1 MKIIVTF
8 KVLNLLSDVSKF
20 PEFLHQNSV
29 LVPRKASKGPELFA
43 LFPESFNPSKSSS
56 WLLSVWRIVKAPE
69 ESPIKLQEV
78 KRGRVEGVGG
88 RAHGGSNDVGGWR
101 TGGEDGNRG
110 AAGGRGVWRLDRSY
124 NIA

>member
-1 MKIIVTF
+1 M
-8 KVLNLLSDVSKF
+8 
-20 PEFLHQNSV
+20 
-29 LVPRKASKGPELFA
+29 
-43 LFPESFNPSKSSS
+43 
-56 WLLSVWRIVKAPE
+56 
-69 ESPIKLQEV
+69 
-78 KRGRVEGVGG
+78 GRVEVVGG

>member
-1 MKIIVTF
+1 MENRRSSRRKSD
-8 KVLNLLSDVSKF
+8 KVVGG
-20 PEFLHQNSV
+20 EM
-29 LVPRKASKGPELFA
+29 
-43 LFPESFNPSKSSS
+43 
-56 WLLSVWRIVKAPE
+56 
-69 ESPIKLQEV
+69 
-78 KRGRVEGVGG
+78 GRVEGVGG